1 MKSEAGGEATIISLA
16 GTASLKSCDDEELME
31 VSFET
36 LVTDWQPVLS
46 EDAKWIDSIPDCG
59 ATKTAQLAKT
69 KAELLL
75 VVLEAHRKFLPMH
88 QHLQAQVSPFK
99 AVQVS
104 KGFEIGG
111 LTLVPT
117 TYSVNVAQAKV
128 PPNGVNCGPH
138 DILGTE
144 YNVWLASTLQLEDP
158 EKPDKEVFVPPF
170 FLVRVTHDSAKS
182 NMEVKQKGYAA
193 SGVSLP
199 VMRNIKKLVK
209 GDELFV
215 FQEQS
220 TAMLVPPA
228 QETVQKKKKKKK
240 KKEKTIPNVAKPRKD
255 VKPKTIAMRNAKNK
269 KKKKKRTRTR

>member
-1 MKSEAGGEATIISLA
+1 MKSDAGGEATIISLE
-16 GTASLKSCDDEELME
+16 GTVSLKSCDDDELTE
-31 VSFET
+31 VSFEV

-46 EDAKWIDSIPDCG
+46 EDAKWIESIPDCG
-59 ATKTAQLAKT
+59 LTKIALLAKT

-104 KGFEIGG
+104 KAFEIGG

-128 PPNGVNCGPH
+128 SPNGVNCGPSIIH
-138 DILGTE
+138 GLE
-144 YNVWLASTLQLEDP
+144 HNVWLASTLQLQDP

-182 NMEVKQKGYAA
+182 NMEVKQKGCAA
-193 SGVSLP
+193 SSFNVP
-199 VMRNIKKLVK
+199 VMKHIKKLVK
-209 GDELFV
+209 GDELLV

-228 QETVQKKKKKKK
+228 QESEKKKKKKKKK
-240 KKEKTIPNVAKPRKD
+240 KKEKKIPNVAKPRKD
-255 VKPKTIAMRNAKNK
+255 VKIKKIAMRNVKD
-269 KKKKKRTRTR
+269 KKKKRTRTR